1 MVSLSWTADQD
12 PPSEENK
19 AQFVKYQRVLPTE
32 ALSPKLVLNS
42 QRQGS
47 IVHHLTKAAHRRE
60 MTALQVMIGWSQP
73 KMVLTTAMTLVGMLE
88 ALQGTEKIGTMIALK
103 LMAAAAAAALGM
115 TTGAPLRMMMT
126 TTTATHQ
133 EGASRLKT
141 VFL

>member
-1 MVSLSWTADQD
+1 MSLSWTADQD

-32 ALSPKLVLNS
+32 ALSPKLVMNS